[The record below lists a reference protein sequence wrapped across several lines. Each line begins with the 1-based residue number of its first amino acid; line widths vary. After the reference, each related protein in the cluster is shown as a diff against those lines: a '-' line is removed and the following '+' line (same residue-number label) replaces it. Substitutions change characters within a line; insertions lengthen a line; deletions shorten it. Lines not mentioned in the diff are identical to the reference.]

1 MLRRSS
7 PASGANAGS
16 AGIAER
22 MAEAAAAVRGDCAAA
37 AKWWRMAALVGD
49 ADGRAMPGVAHRLG
63 AGVEREPVAA
73 PAGLTRACATRNGPA
88 DRLCIGVRDACSL
101 EQRREA
107 ERRASLPLGLEEGA
121 P

>member
-7 PASGANAGS
+7 PASGADVGS

-37 AKWWRMAALVGD
+37 KWWRMAALVGD
-49 ADGRAMPGVAHRLG
+49 ADGRAMLGVAHHLG

-88 DRLCIGVRDACSL
+88 DRLCIGVRDACSP
-101 EQRREA
+101 EPRREA